1 MTGSTKKRLE
11 WARSA
16 QAAYEA
22 TLARIGEED
31 AHTAALV
38 EARVARVLALL
49 QSHPDL
55 GTPSALHG
63 QRVYAIA
70 NTGHNLNY
78 RVIRDAIVVVRWY
91 RQRQNV
97 PR

>member
-38 EARVARVLALL
+38 EARVARVLALK
-49 QSHPDL
+49 
-55 GTPSALHG
+55 
-63 QRVYAIA
+63 RVGR
-70 NTGHNLNY
+70 T
-78 RVIRDAIVVVRWY
+78 RIVTARKMC
-91 RQRQNV
+91 RLLKL
-97 PR
+97 P

>member
-16 QAAYEA
+16 RAAYAA
-22 TLARIGEED
+22 TLARIGED
-31 AHTAALV
+31 DPHTAALV
-38 EARVARVLALL
+38 EARVERILALL
-49 QSHPDL
+49 QSQPDL
-55 GTPSALHG
+55 GTPSALNG
-63 QRVYAIA
+63 QRFYPIA

-78 RVIRDAIVVVRWY
+78 RVVRDTIVVVRWN

-97 PR
+97 RR

>member
-11 WARSA
+11 WARTA
-16 QAAYEA
+16 RVAYEA

-31 AHTAALV
+31 AYTAALV

-97 PR
+97 RR

>member
-1 MTGSTKKRLE
+1 MGSTKKRLE

-16 QAAYEA
+16 RAAYEA

-38 EARVARVLALL
+38 EARVARVLVLL

-55 GTPSALHG
+55 GTPSALNG
-63 QRVYAIA
+63 QRFYAIA

-78 RVIRDAIVVVRWY
+78 RVIRDAVVVVRWY

-97 PR
+97 RR